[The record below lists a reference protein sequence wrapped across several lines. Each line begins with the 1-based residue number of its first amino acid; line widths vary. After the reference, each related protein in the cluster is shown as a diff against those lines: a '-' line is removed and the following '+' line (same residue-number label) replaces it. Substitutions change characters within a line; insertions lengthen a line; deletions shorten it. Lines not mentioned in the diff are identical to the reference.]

1 MKTRVFISN
10 PGEGWS
16 EIEIPES
23 FHKYPYDLFVSNVH
37 KLVHH
42 TVYKGLLITEN
53 PMPFLATE
61 SKRTHASAVREQ
73 VSLLS
78 EVIVTK

>member
-1 MKTRVFISN
+1 MKTKVFISN

-16 EIEIPES
+16 EIEVPEA

-37 KLVHH
+37 KLLHH

-53 PMPFLATE
+53 PMPFFATE
-61 SKRTHASAVREQ
+61 SRRAHVSSVRQE
-73 VSLLS
+73 VPLHS
-78 EVIVTK
+78 EVIISK